1 MALNPFFQQGT
12 RNEQDLLQS
21 LNNEMIKI
29 YGVECYYLPRK
40 YLTTNTVIREVVQ
53 SKFDDAYPL
62 EAYVNNYDVYQGN
75 GTILSKFGV
84 EVQNDINLVISRER
98 FETYIQPLIRNETG
112 IKLSSRPKEGDLIW
126 FPLDDRLYEI
136 KFVEHAKPFYQL
148 KELYVYELQCEVF
161 RYEDETVDTGV
172 STIDDETTEIGY
184 SQTLTL
190 TGVGTT
196 ATAVT
201 TFRNGGV
208 QFIDLINPGNGYRAT
223 PTVAISSAPAGG
235 ITASAVAITTSKAGL
250 STSYAIESIMITD
263 PGEGYLTPPTITF
276 TGGGGTGIA
285 VTVGIATT
293 GTVGVVTITDAGS
306 GYYGSTPTITFT
318 SPGTG
323 VTALGDVVA
332 IGGTIRSAR
341 LSNAGCGYTDNPTV
355 TISNPGLLGSG
366 DFYFNEEV
374 TGGTTG
380 TKARVKSWDA
390 TTKTLVVGIATGTFN
405 PGESITGDESS
416 AVYTLAVDTTD
427 DLVTPFADNDNIQTA
442 GDSVVVSGI
451 TDWTQRNPF
460 GDV

>member
-1 MALNPFFQQGT
+1 MALNPFFTQGT
-12 RNEQDLLQS
+12 KNEQNLVQDLI
-21 LNNEMIKI
+21 NEQLKM

-40 YLTTNTVIREVVQ
+40 YLTTNTVIKEVVQ

-75 GTILSKFGV
+75 GTVLSKFGI
-84 EVQNDINLVISRER
+84 EVQQDINLTISKDR
-98 FETYIQPLIRNETG
+98 FENYITPLIRNETG
-112 IKLSSRPKEGDLIW
+112 IKLSTRPKEGDLIW

-172 STIDDETTEIGY
+172 GSIDDETEEIGY

-201 TFRNGGV
+201 TFRNGGI
-208 QFIDLINPGNGYRAT
+208 QFIDILNSGAGYRAT
-223 PTVAISSAPAGG
+223 PTIAISSAPSGG
-235 ITASAVAITTSKAGL
+235 ITATAVAITTSAVGL
-250 STSYAIESIMITD
+250 TTSFAVESIRITD
-263 PGEGYLTPPTITF
+263 PGEGYTEIPTVTF
-276 TGGGGTGIA
+276 SGGGGTGIA

-293 GTVGVVTITDAGS
+293 GTVGVVTITDGGS
-306 GYYGSTPTITFT
+306 GYYGTTPTITFT
-318 SPGTG
+318 APGTG
-323 VTALGDVVA
+323 TTAVGEVVA
-332 IGGTIRSAR
+332 VGGTIQSAR
-341 LSNAGCGYTDNPTV
+341 ISNSGAGYTAVPTV

-390 TTKTLVVGIATGTFN
+390 TTKTLVVGIATGTFLQ
-405 PGESITGDESS
+405 GESITGDESS

-427 DLVTPFADNDNIQTA
+427 DLVTPYADNDNIQSA
-442 GDSVVVSGI
+442 GDDI
-451 TDWTQRNPF
+451 LDWTRSNPF
-460 GDV
+460 GDA

>member
-1 MALNPFFQQGT
+1 MALNPFFTQGT
-12 RNEQDLLQS
+12 KNEQNLVQDLI
-21 LNNEMIKI
+21 NEQLKM

-75 GTILSKFGV
+75 GTVLSKFGI
-84 EVQNDINLVISRER
+84 EVQQDINLTISKDR
-98 FETYIQPLIRNETG
+98 FENYITPLIRNEAG
-112 IKLSSRPKEGDLIW
+112 IKLSTSPKEGDLIW

-161 RYEDETVDTGV
+161 RYEDETVDTGIG
-172 STIDDETTEIGY
+172 SIDDETEEIGY

-201 TFRNGGV
+201 TFRNGGI
-208 QFIDLINPGNGYRAT
+208 QFIDLLNSGSGYRAT

-235 ITASAVAITTSKAGL
+235 ITATAVAITTSAVGL
-250 STSYAIESIMITD
+250 TTSFAIESIRITN
-263 PGEGYLTPPTITF
+263 PGAGYLSPPSISF
-276 TGGGGTGIA
+276 QGGGGTGIA

-293 GTVGVVTITDAGS
+293 GTVGVVTITDGGD
-306 GYYGSTPTITFT
+306 GYYGTTPTVTFT
-318 SPGTG
+318 APTTG
-323 VTALGDVVA
+323 PTASGEVVA
-332 IGGTIRSAR
+332 VGGTVRSVR
-341 LSNAGCGYTDNPTV
+341 IVNAGAGYTAVPTV

-390 TTKTLVVGIATGTFN
+390 TTKTLVVGIATGTFLQ
-405 PGESITGDESS
+405 GESITGDESS

-427 DLVTPFADNDNIQTA
+427 DIVTPYAENQVIQSE
-442 GDSVVVSGI
+442 GDDI
-451 TDWTQRNPF
+451 LDWTRSNPF
-460 GDV
+460 GDA

>member
-1 MALNPFFQQGT
+1 MALNPFFTQGT
-12 RNEQDLLQS
+12 KNEQNLVQDLI
-21 LNNEMIKI
+21 NEQLKI
-29 YGVECYYLPRK
+29 YGVECYYIPRK

-62 EAYVNNYDVYQGN
+62 EAYVNNFDVYQGN
-75 GTILSKFGV
+75 GTVLSKFGI
-84 EVQNDINLVISRER
+84 EVQQDINLTISKDR
-98 FETYIQPLIRNETG
+98 FENYITPLIRNEAG
-112 IKLSSRPKEGDLIW
+112 IKLSTRPKEGDLIW

-161 RYEDETVDTGV
+161 RYEDETVDTGIGD
-172 STIDDETTEIGY
+172 IDDETEEIGY

-201 TFRNGGV
+201 TFRNGGI
-208 QFIDLINPGNGYRAT
+208 QFIDLINSGSGYRAT
-223 PTVAISSAPAGG
+223 PTVAISSAPSGG
-235 ITASAVAITTSKAGL
+235 VTATAVAITTSVVGLTTSFAVESVRITNPGAGY
-250 STSYAIESIMITD
+250 TEIPAVV
-263 PGEGYLTPPTITF
+263 F

-293 GTVGVVTITDAGS
+293 GSVGVVTITDGGD
-306 GYYGSTPTITFT
+306 GYYGTTPTVTFST
-318 SPGTG
+318 PGTG
-323 VTALGDVVA
+323 TTATGEVIAV
-332 IGGTIRSAR
+332 GGTVQSVR
-341 LSNAGCGYTDNPTV
+341 LINAGAGYTEVPTV

-366 DFYFNEEV
+366 DFFFNEEV

-390 TTKTLVVGIATGTFN
+390 TTKTLVVGIATGTFLQ
-405 PGESITGDESS
+405 GESITGEESS

-427 DLVTPFADNDNIQTA
+427 DLVTPFADNANIQTA
-442 GDSVVVSGI
+442 GDDILDFTRS
-451 TDWTQRNPF
+451 NPF

>member
-1 MALNPFFQQGT
+1 MALNPFFTQGT
-12 RNEQDLLQS
+12 KNEQNLVQDLI
-21 LNNEMIKI
+21 NEQLKM

-40 YLTTNTVIREVVQ
+40 FLTTNTVIREVVQ

-75 GTILSKFGV
+75 GTVLSKFGI
-84 EVQNDINLVISRER
+84 EVQQDINLTISKDR
-98 FETYIQPLIRNETG
+98 FENYITPLIRNESG
-112 IKLSSRPKEGDLIW
+112 IKLSTRPKEGDLIW

-161 RYEDETVDTGV
+161 RYEDETVDTGIG
-172 STIDDETTEIGY
+172 SIDDETEEIGY

-201 TFRNGGV
+201 TFRNGGI
-208 QFIDLINPGNGYRAT
+208 QFIDLLNSGSGYRAT

-235 ITASAVAITTSKAGL
+235 ITATAVAITTSAVGL
-250 STSYAIESIMITD
+250 TTSFAIESIRITN
-263 PGEGYLTPPTITF
+263 PGAGYLSPPSISF
-276 TGGGGTGIA
+276 QGGGGTGIA

-293 GTVGVVTITDAGS
+293 GTVGVVTITDGGD
-306 GYYGSTPTITFT
+306 GYYGTTPTVTFT
-318 SPGTG
+318 APTTGT
-323 VTALGDVVA
+323 TATGEVVA
-332 IGGTIRSAR
+332 VGGTVRSVR
-341 LSNAGCGYTDNPTV
+341 IVNAGAGYTAVPTV

-390 TTKTLVVGIATGTFN
+390 TTKTLVVGIATGTFLQ
-405 PGESITGDESS
+405 GESITGDESS

-427 DLVTPFADNDNIQTA
+427 DIVTPYAENQVIQSE
-442 GDSVVVSGI
+442 GDDI
-451 TDWTQRNPF
+451 LDWTRSNPF
-460 GDV
+460 GDA

>member
-1 MALNPFFQQGT
+1 MALNPFFTQGT
-12 RNEQDLLQS
+12 KNEQNLVQDLI
-21 LNNEMIKI
+21 NEQLKM

-75 GTILSKFGV
+75 GTVLSKFGI
-84 EVQNDINLVISRER
+84 EVQQDINLTISKDR
-98 FETYIQPLIRNETG
+98 FENYITPLIRNEAG
-112 IKLSSRPKEGDLIW
+112 IKLSTRPKEGDIIW

-161 RYEDETVDTGV
+161 RYEDETVDTGIG
-172 STIDDETTEIGY
+172 SIDDETEEIGY

-201 TFRNGGV
+201 TFRNGGI
-208 QFIDLINPGNGYRAT
+208 QFIDLLNSGSGYRAT
-223 PTVAISSAPAGG
+223 PTVAISSAPSGG
-235 ITASAVAITTSKAGL
+235 ITATAVAITTSAVGL
-250 STSYAIESIMITD
+250 TTSFAIESIRITN
-263 PGEGYLTPPTITF
+263 PGAGYLSPPSISF
-276 TGGGGTGIA
+276 QGGGGTGIA
-285 VTVGIATT
+285 VSVGIATT
-293 GTVGVVTITDAGS
+293 GTVGVVTITDGGD
-306 GYYGSTPTITFT
+306 GYYGTTPTVTFT
-318 SPGTG
+318 APTTGT
-323 VTALGDVVA
+323 TATGEVVA
-332 IGGTIRSAR
+332 VGGTVRSVR
-341 LSNAGCGYTDNPTV
+341 IVNAGAGYTAVPTV

-390 TTKTLVVGIATGTFN
+390 TTKTLVVGIATGTFLQ
-405 PGESITGDESS
+405 GESITGDESS

-427 DLVTPFADNDNIQTA
+427 DIVTPYAENQVIQSE
-442 GDSVVVSGI
+442 GDDI
-451 TDWTQRNPF
+451 LDWTRSNPF
-460 GDV
+460 GDA

>member
-1 MALNPFFQQGT
+1 MALNPFFTQGT
-12 RNEQDLLQS
+12 RNEQSLLQS

-29 YGVECYYLPRK
+29 YGVECYYIPRK
-40 YLTTNTVIREVVQ
+40 YLTTNTIIKEVVQ
-53 SKFDDAYPL
+53 SKFDDAYTL

-75 GTILSKFGV
+75 GRILSKFGV
-84 EVQNDINLVISRER
+84 EVQDDINLVISRER

-112 IKLSSRPKEGDLIW
+112 INLSSRPKEGDLIW

-136 KFVEHAKPFYQL
+136 KFVEHAKPFFQL
-148 KELYVYELQCEVF
+148 KELYVYELSCEVF
-161 RYEDETVDTGV
+161 RYEDETVDTGIGQ
-172 STIDDETTEIGY
+172 IDDETTEIGY

-190 TGVGTT
+190 TGIGTT

-201 TFRNGGV
+201 SFRDGGV
-208 QFIDLINPGNGYRAT
+208 QFINLLNPGNGYRAT

-235 ITASAVAITTSKAGL
+235 ITATAVAITTSKAGL

-263 PGEGYLTPPTITF
+263 PGEGYVSTPTVTF

-293 GTVGVVTITDAGS
+293 GTVGIVTITDHGS
-306 GYYGSTPTITFT
+306 GYYGATPTITFT

-323 VTALGDVVA
+323 VTAIGDVVA

-341 LSNAGCGYTDNPTV
+341 LSNAGCGYTDVPTV

-366 DFYFNEEV
+366 DFYFNEEI

-405 PGESITGDESS
+405 PGESITGDESA

-427 DLVTPFADNDNIQTA
+427 DLVTPYADNDNIQTA
-442 GDSVVVSGI
+442 GDSVVISGL

>member
-1 MALNPFFQQGT
+1 MALNPFFTQGT

-21 LNNEMIKI
+21 LNNEMIKV
-29 YGVECYYLPRK
+29 YGVECYYIPRK
-40 YLTTNTVIREVVQ
+40 YLTTNTIIKEVVQ

-62 EAYVNNYDVYQGN
+62 EAYVQNYDVYQGN
-75 GTILSKFGV
+75 GRILSKFGV
-84 EVQNDINLVISRER
+84 EVQDDINLVISRER
-98 FETYIQPLIRNETG
+98 FETYIHPLIRNETG
-112 IKLSSRPKEGDLIW
+112 IKLSTRPKEGDLIW

-161 RYEDETVDTGV
+161 RYEDETVDTGIGQ
-172 STIDDETTEIGY
+172 IDDETTEIGY

-201 TFRNGGV
+201 TFRNGGI
-208 QFIDLINPGNGYRAT
+208 QFIDLINPGSGYRAT

-235 ITASAVAITTSKAGL
+235 ITASAVAITTSKLGL
-250 STSYAIESIMITD
+250 TTSYAIESIMITD
-263 PGEGYLTPPTITF
+263 PGAGYLSAPLVTF
-276 TGGGGTGIA
+276 AGGGGTGIA

-293 GTVGVVTITDAGS
+293 GTVGIVTITDGGD
-306 GYYGSTPTITFT
+306 GYYGTTPTITFSAPT
-318 SPGTG
+318 SGT
-323 VTALGDVVA
+323 TALGEVIAV
-332 IGGTIRSAR
+332 GGTIQSAR
-341 LSNAGCGYTDNPTV
+341 LSNAGAGYTSVPTV

-374 TGGTTG
+374 TGGSTG

-390 TTKTLVVGIATGTFN
+390 STKTLVVGIATGTFLQ
-405 PGESITGDESS
+405 GESITGDESS

-427 DLVTPFADNDNIQTA
+427 DIVTPYADNDNIQSA
-442 GDSVVVSGI
+442 GDDI
-451 TDWTQRNPF
+451 LDWTRGNPF
-460 GDV
+460 GEA

>member
-1 MALNPFFQQGT
+1 MALNPFFTQGT
-12 RNEQDLLQS
+12 KNEQNLVQDIV
-21 LNNEMIKI
+21 NEQLKM

-40 YLTTNTVIREVVQ
+40 YLTTTTIIREVIQ

-75 GTILSKFGV
+75 GTVLSKFGI
-84 EVQNDINLVISRER
+84 EVQQDINLTISKDR
-98 FETYIQPLIRNETG
+98 FENYITPLIRNETG
-112 IKLSSRPKEGDLIW
+112 IKLSTRPKEGDLIW

-161 RYEDETVDTGV
+161 RYEDETVDTGIG
-172 STIDDETTEIGY
+172 SIDDETEDLGY
-184 SQTLTL
+184 NQTLTL

-201 TFRNGGV
+201 TFRDGGV
-208 QFIDLINPGNGYRAT
+208 QFIDLLNSGAGYRAA
-223 PTVAISSAPAGG
+223 PTVAISSAPSGG
-235 ITASAVAITTSKAGL
+235 ITATAVAITTSVTGLTTSFAVESVRITNPGAGYTEIPAVAF
-250 STSYAIESIMITD
+250 S
-263 PGEGYLTPPTITF
+263 
-276 TGGGGTGIA
+276 GGGGTGIA

-293 GTVGVVTITDAGS
+293 GSVGVVTISDGGS
-306 GYYGSTPTITFT
+306 GYYGTTPTVTFS

-323 VTALGDVVA
+323 VTALGEA
-332 IGGTIRSAR
+332 IAVGGTIRSVR
-341 LSNAGCGYTDNPTV
+341 LSNAGCGYTEVPTV

-366 DFYFNEEV
+366 DYYFNEEV

-427 DLVTPFADNDNIQTA
+427 DLVTPYAENENIQSA
-442 GDSVVVSGI
+442 GDDI
-451 TDWTQRNPF
+451 LDWTRKNPF
-460 GDV
+460 GDA

>member
-1 MALNPFFQQGT
+1 MALNPFFTQGT
-12 RNEQDLLQS
+12 KNEQNLVQDLI
-21 LNNEMIKI
+21 NEQLKM

-75 GTILSKFGV
+75 GTVLSKFGI
-84 EVQNDINLVISRER
+84 EVQQDINLTISKDR
-98 FETYIQPLIRNETG
+98 FENYITPLIRNETG
-112 IKLSSRPKEGDLIW
+112 IKLSTRPKEGDLIW

-161 RYEDETVDTGV
+161 RYEDETVDTGIG
-172 STIDDETTEIGY
+172 SIDDETEEIGY

-201 TFRNGGV
+201 TFRNGGI
-208 QFIDLINPGNGYRAT
+208 QFIDLLNSGSGYRAT
-223 PTVAISSAPAGG
+223 PTIAISSAPSGG
-235 ITASAVAITTSKAGL
+235 ITATAVAITTSVVGL
-250 STSYAIESIMITD
+250 TTSYAIESVRITD
-263 PGEGYLTPPTITF
+263 PGAGYTEIPTVTF

-293 GTVGVVTITDAGS
+293 GTVGVVTITDGGS
-306 GYYGSTPTITFT
+306 GYYGTTPTITFT
-318 SPGTG
+318 APGTG
-323 VTALGDVVA
+323 TTAVGEVVA
-332 IGGTIRSAR
+332 VGGTIQSAR
-341 LSNAGCGYTDNPTV
+341 LSNAGAGYTAVPTV

-390 TTKTLVVGIATGTFN
+390 TTKTLVVGIATGTFLQ
-405 PGESITGDESS
+405 GESITGDESS

-427 DLVTPFADNDNIQTA
+427 DIVTPYADNQTIQSE
-442 GDSVVVSGI
+442 GDDI
-451 TDWTQRNPF
+451 LDWTRSNPF
-460 GDV
+460 GDA

>member
-1 MALNPFFQQGT
+1 MALNPFFTQGT
-12 RNEQDLLQS
+12 KNEQNLVQDLI
-21 LNNEMIKI
+21 NEQLKM

-75 GTILSKFGV
+75 GTVLSKFGI
-84 EVQNDINLVISRER
+84 EVQQDINLTISKDR
-98 FETYIQPLIRNETG
+98 FENYITPLIRNESG
-112 IKLSSRPKEGDLIW
+112 IKLSTRPKEGDIIW

-161 RYEDETVDTGV
+161 RYEDETVDTGIG
-172 STIDDETTEIGY
+172 SIDDETEEIGY

-201 TFRNGGV
+201 TFRNGGI
-208 QFIDLINPGNGYRAT
+208 QFIDLLNSGSGYRAT

-235 ITASAVAITTSKAGL
+235 ITATAVAITTSAVGL
-250 STSYAIESIMITD
+250 TTSFAIESIRITN
-263 PGEGYLTPPTITF
+263 PGAGYLSPPSISF
-276 TGGGGTGIA
+276 QGGGGTGIA

-293 GTVGVVTITDAGS
+293 GTVGVVTITDGGD
-306 GYYGSTPTITFT
+306 GYYGTTPTVTFT
-318 SPGTG
+318 APTTGT
-323 VTALGDVVA
+323 TATGEVVA
-332 IGGTIRSAR
+332 VGGTVRSVR
-341 LSNAGCGYTDNPTV
+341 IVNAGAGYTEVPTV

-390 TTKTLVVGIATGTFN
+390 TTKTLVVGIATGTFLQ
-405 PGESITGDESS
+405 GESITGDESS

-427 DLVTPFADNDNIQTA
+427 DLVTPYADNDNIQSA
-442 GDSVVVSGI
+442 GDDI
-451 TDWTQRNPF
+451 LDWTRSNPF
-460 GDV
+460 GDA

>member
-1 MALNPFFQQGT
+1 MALNPFFTQGT
-12 RNEQDLLQS
+12 KNEQYLVQDLI
-21 LNNEMIKI
+21 NEQLKI
-29 YGVECYYLPRK
+29 YGVECYYIPRK

-62 EAYVNNYDVYQGN
+62 EAYVNNFDVYQGN
-75 GTILSKFGV
+75 GTVLSKFGI
-84 EVQNDINLVISRER
+84 EVQQDINLTISKDR
-98 FETYIQPLIRNETG
+98 FENYITPLIRNEAG
-112 IKLSSRPKEGDLIW
+112 IKLSTRPKEGDLIW

-161 RYEDETVDTGV
+161 RYEDETVDTGIGD
-172 STIDDETTEIGY
+172 IDDETEEIGY

-201 TFRNGGV
+201 TFRNGGI
-208 QFIDLINPGNGYRAT
+208 QFIDLINSGSGYRAT
-223 PTVAISSAPAGG
+223 PTVAISSAPSGG
-235 ITASAVAITTSKAGL
+235 ITATAVAITTSVVGLTTSFAVESVRITNPGAGY
-250 STSYAIESIMITD
+250 TEIPAVV
-263 PGEGYLTPPTITF
+263 F

-293 GTVGVVTITDAGS
+293 GSVGVVTITDGGD
-306 GYYGSTPTITFT
+306 GYYGTTPTVTF
-318 SPGTG
+318 SAPGTG
-323 VTALGDVVA
+323 TTATGEVIAV
-332 IGGTIRSAR
+332 GGTVQSVR
-341 LSNAGCGYTDNPTV
+341 LINAGAGYTDVPTV

-366 DFYFNEEV
+366 DFFFNEEV

-390 TTKTLVVGIATGTFN
+390 TTKTLVVGIATGTFLQ
-405 PGESITGDESS
+405 GESVTGSESS

-427 DLVTPFADNDNIQTA
+427 DLVTPFADNANIQTA
-442 GDSVVVSGI
+442 GDDILDFTRS
-451 TDWTQRNPF
+451 NPF

>member
-1 MALNPFFQQGT
+1 M
-12 RNEQDLLQS
+12 
-21 LNNEMIKI
+21 

-75 GTILSKFGV
+75 GTVLSKFGI
-84 EVQNDINLVISRER
+84 EVQQDINLTISKDR
-98 FETYIQPLIRNETG
+98 FENYITPLIRNEAG
-112 IKLSSRPKEGDLIW
+112 IKLSTRPKEGDIIW

-161 RYEDETVDTGV
+161 RYEDETVDTGIG
-172 STIDDETTEIGY
+172 SIDDETEEIGY

-201 TFRNGGV
+201 TFRNGGI
-208 QFIDLINPGNGYRAT
+208 QFIDLLNSGSGYRAT

-235 ITASAVAITTSKAGL
+235 ITATAVAITTSAVGL
-250 STSYAIESIMITD
+250 TTSFAIESIRITN
-263 PGEGYLTPPTITF
+263 PGAGYLSPPSISF
-276 TGGGGTGIA
+276 QGGGGTGIA

-293 GTVGVVTITDAGS
+293 GTVGVVTITDGGD
-306 GYYGSTPTITFT
+306 GYYGTTPTVTFT
-318 SPGTG
+318 APTTGT
-323 VTALGDVVA
+323 TATGEVVA
-332 IGGTIRSAR
+332 VGGTVRSVR
-341 LSNAGCGYTDNPTV
+341 IVNAGAGYTAVPTV

-390 TTKTLVVGIATGTFN
+390 TTKTLVVGIATGTFLQ
-405 PGESITGDESS
+405 GESITGDESS

-427 DLVTPFADNDNIQTA
+427 DIVTPYAENQVIQSE
-442 GDSVVVSGI
+442 GDDI
-451 TDWTQRNPF
+451 LDWTRSNPF
-460 GDV
+460 GDA

>member
-1 MALNPFFQQGT
+1 MALNPFFTQGT
-12 RNEQDLLQS
+12 KNEQNLVQDLI
-21 LNNEMIKI
+21 NEQLKM

-40 YLTTNTVIREVVQ
+40 YLTTNTIIREVIQ

-75 GTILSKFGV
+75 GTVLSKFGI
-84 EVQNDINLVISRER
+84 EVQQDINLTISKDR
-98 FETYIQPLIRNETG
+98 FENYITPLIRNETG
-112 IKLSSRPKEGDLIW
+112 IKLSTRPKEGDIIW

-161 RYEDETVDTGV
+161 RYEDETVDTGIG
-172 STIDDETTEIGY
+172 SIDDETEDLGY
-184 SQTLTL
+184 NQTLTL

-201 TFRNGGV
+201 TFRDGGI
-208 QFIDLINPGNGYRAT
+208 QFIDLLNSGAGYRAA
-223 PTVAISSAPAGG
+223 PTVAISSAPSGG
-235 ITASAVAITTSKAGL
+235 ITATAVAITTSVTGL
-250 STSYAIESIMITD
+250 TTSFAVESIRITN
-263 PGEGYLTPPTITF
+263 PGAGYTEIPAVAF
-276 TGGGGTGIA
+276 SGGGGTGIA

-293 GTVGVVTITDAGS
+293 GSVGVVTITDGGS
-306 GYYGSTPTITFT
+306 GYYGTTPTITFS

-323 VTALGDVVA
+323 VTALGEVVA
-332 IGGTIRSAR
+332 AGGTIQSAR
-341 LSNAGCGYTDNPTV
+341 LSNAGCGYTEVPTV

-366 DFYFNEEV
+366 DYYFNEEV

-427 DLVTPFADNDNIQTA
+427 DLVTPYADNENIQSA
-442 GDSVVVSGI
+442 GDDI
-451 TDWTQRNPF
+451 LDWTRKNPF
-460 GDV
+460 GDA

>member
-1 MALNPFFQQGT
+1 MALNPFFTQGT
-12 RNEQDLLQS
+12 RNEQNLLQS
-21 LNNEMIKI
+21 LNNEMIKV
-29 YGVECYYLPRK
+29 YGVECYYIPRK
-40 YLTTNTVIREVVQ
+40 YMTTNTIIKEVVQ

-62 EAYVNNYDVYQGN
+62 EAYVQNYDVYQGN
-75 GTILSKFGV
+75 GRILSKFGV
-84 EVQNDINLVISRER
+84 EVQDDINLVISRER
-98 FETYIQPLIRNETG
+98 FETYIHPLIRNETG
-112 IKLSSRPKEGDLIW
+112 IKLSTRPKEGDLIW

-161 RYEDETVDTGV
+161 RYEDETIDTGIG
-172 STIDDETTEIGY
+172 TIDDETTEIGY

-201 TFRNGGV
+201 TFRNGGI
-208 QFIDLINPGNGYRAT
+208 QFIDLINPGSGYRAT
-223 PTVAISSAPAGG
+223 PTVAISSAPSGG
-235 ITASAVAITTSKAGL
+235 ITATAVAITTSKVGL
-250 STSYAIESIMITD
+250 TTSYAIESIRITN
-263 PGEGYLTPPTITF
+263 PGAGYLSAPLVTF

-293 GTVGVVTITDAGS
+293 GTVGVVTITDGGD
-306 GYYGSTPTITFT
+306 GYYGTTPTITFSAPT
-318 SPGTG
+318 SGT
-323 VTALGDVVA
+323 TALGEVVA
-332 IGGTIRSAR
+332 VGGTIQSVRM
-341 LSNAGCGYTDNPTV
+341 SNTGAGYTDVPTV

-390 TTKTLVVGIATGTFN
+390 STKTLVVGIATGTFLQ
-405 PGESITGDESS
+405 GESITGDESS

-427 DLVTPFADNDNIQTA
+427 DLVSTYAENETIQSS
-442 GDSVVVSGI
+442 GDDI
-451 TDWTQRNPF
+451 LDWTRGNPF
-460 GDV
+460 GEA

>member
-1 MALNPFFQQGT
+1 MALNPFFTQGT
-12 RNEQDLLQS
+12 KNEQNLVQDLI
-21 LNNEMIKI
+21 NEQLKM

-40 YLTTNTVIREVVQ
+40 YLTTNTIIREVIQ

-75 GTILSKFGV
+75 GTVLSKFGI
-84 EVQNDINLVISRER
+84 EVQQDINLTISKDR
-98 FETYIQPLIRNETG
+98 FENYITPLIRNETG
-112 IKLSSRPKEGDLIW
+112 IKLSTRPKEGDLIW

-161 RYEDETVDTGV
+161 RYEDETVDTGIG
-172 STIDDETTEIGY
+172 SIDDETEDLGY
-184 SQTLTL
+184 NQTLTL

-201 TFRNGGV
+201 TFRDGGV
-208 QFIDLINPGNGYRAT
+208 QFIDLLNSGAGYRAA
-223 PTVAISSAPAGG
+223 PTVAISSAPSGG
-235 ITASAVAITTSKAGL
+235 ITATAVAITTSVTGLTTSFAVEKICITNPGAGYTEIPAVAF
-250 STSYAIESIMITD
+250 S
-263 PGEGYLTPPTITF
+263 
-276 TGGGGTGIA
+276 GGGGTGIA

-293 GTVGVVTITDAGS
+293 GSVGVVTITDGGS
-306 GYYGSTPTITFT
+306 GYYGTTPTVTFS

-323 VTALGDVVA
+323 VTALGEA
-332 IGGTIRSAR
+332 IAVGGTIRSVR
-341 LSNAGCGYTDNPTV
+341 LSNAGCGYTDVPTV

-366 DFYFNEEV
+366 DYYFNEEV

-416 AVYTLAVDTTD
+416 AVYTLAIDTTD
-427 DLVTPFADNDNIQTA
+427 DIVTPYADNQNIQSE
-442 GDSVVVSGI
+442 GDDI
-451 TDWTQRNPF
+451 LDWTKSNPF
-460 GDV
+460 GDA

>member
-1 MALNPFFQQGT
+1 MALNPFFTQGT
-12 RNEQDLLQS
+12 KNEQNLVQDII
-21 LNNEMIKI
+21 NEQLKM

-40 YLTTNTVIREVVQ
+40 YLTTNTIIREVIQ

-75 GTILSKFGV
+75 GTVLSKFGI
-84 EVQNDINLVISRER
+84 EVQQDINLTISKDR
-98 FETYIQPLIRNETG
+98 FENYITPLIRNETG
-112 IKLSSRPKEGDLIW
+112 IKLSTRPKEGDLIW

-161 RYEDETVDTGV
+161 RYEDETVDTGIG
-172 STIDDETTEIGY
+172 SIDDETEDLGY
-184 SQTLTL
+184 NQTLTL

-201 TFRNGGV
+201 TFRDGGV
-208 QFIDLINPGNGYRAT
+208 QFIDLLNSGAGYRAA
-223 PTVAISSAPAGG
+223 PTVAISSAPSGG
-235 ITASAVAITTSKAGL
+235 ITATAVAITTSVTGLTTSFAVEKICITNPGAGYTEIPAVAF
-250 STSYAIESIMITD
+250 S
-263 PGEGYLTPPTITF
+263 
-276 TGGGGTGIA
+276 GGGGTGIA

-293 GTVGVVTITDAGS
+293 GSVGVVTISDGGS
-306 GYYGSTPTITFT
+306 GYYGTTPTVTFS

-323 VTALGDVVA
+323 VTALGEA
-332 IGGTIRSAR
+332 IAVGGTIRSVR
-341 LSNAGCGYTDNPTV
+341 LSNAGCGYTDVPTV

-366 DFYFNEEV
+366 DYYFNEEV

-405 PGESITGDESS
+405 PGESITCDESS

-427 DLVTPFADNDNIQTA
+427 DLVTPYADNENIQSA
-442 GDSVVVSGI
+442 GDDI
-451 TDWTQRNPF
+451 LDWTRKNPF
-460 GDV
+460 GDA

>member
-1 MALNPFFQQGT
+1 MALNPFFTQGT

-21 LNNEMIKI
+21 LNNEMIKV
-29 YGVECYYLPRK
+29 YGVECYYIPRK
-40 YLTTNTVIREVVQ
+40 YMTTNTIIKEVVQ

-62 EAYVNNYDVYQGN
+62 EAYVQNYDVYQGN
-75 GTILSKFGV
+75 GRILSKFGV
-84 EVQNDINLVISRER
+84 EVQDDINLVISRER
-98 FETYIQPLIRNETG
+98 FETYIHPLIRNETG
-112 IKLSSRPKEGDLIW
+112 IKLSTRPKEGDLIW

-201 TFRNGGV
+201 TFRNGGI
-208 QFIDLINPGNGYRAT
+208 QFIDLLNPGSGYRAT
-223 PTVAISSAPAGG
+223 PTVAISSAPSGG
-235 ITASAVAITTSKAGL
+235 ITATAVAITTSKIGL
-250 STSYAIESIMITD
+250 TTSYAIESIRITN
-263 PGEGYLTPPTITF
+263 PGEGYLSPPLVTF
-276 TGGGGTGIA
+276 AGGGGTGIA

-293 GTVGVVTITDAGS
+293 GTVGVVTITDGGD
-306 GYYGSTPTITFT
+306 GYYGTTPTITFSAPT
-318 SPGTG
+318 SGT
-323 VTALGDVVA
+323 TALGEVVA
-332 IGGTIRSAR
+332 VGGTIQSVRM
-341 LSNAGCGYTDNPTV
+341 SNTGAGYTDVPTV

-374 TGGTTG
+374 TGGSTG

-390 TTKTLVVGIATGTFN
+390 STKTLVVGIATGTFLQ
-405 PGESITGDESS
+405 GESITGDESS

-427 DLVTPFADNDNIQTA
+427 DLVTPYADNDNIQSA
-442 GDSVVVSGI
+442 GDDI
-451 TDWTQRNPF
+451 LDWTRGNPF
-460 GDV
+460 GEA

>member
-1 MALNPFFQQGT
+1 MALNPFFTQGT
-12 RNEQDLLQS
+12 RNEQNLLQS
-21 LNNEMIKI
+21 LNNEMIKV
-29 YGVECYYLPRK
+29 YGVECYYIPRK
-40 YLTTNTVIREVVQ
+40 YLTTNTIIKEVVQ

-62 EAYVNNYDVYQGN
+62 EAYVNNYDTYQGN
-75 GTILSKFGV
+75 GRILSKFGV
-84 EVQNDINLVISRER
+84 EVQDDINLVISRER

-112 IKLSSRPKEGDLIW
+112 IKLSSRPKEGDLVW

-161 RYEDETVDTGV
+161 RYEDETIDTGIG
-172 STIDDETTEIGY
+172 TIDDETEDIGY

-201 TFRNGGV
+201 SFRNGGV

-235 ITASAVAITTSKAGL
+235 ITATAVAITTSKLGL
-250 STSYAIESIMITD
+250 TTSFAIESIRITD
-263 PGEGYLTPPTITF
+263 PGEGYLEPPFITF
-276 TGGGGTGIA
+276 AGGGGTGIA

-293 GTVGVVTITDAGS
+293 GSVGIVTITDGGD
-306 GYYGSTPTITFT
+306 GYYGTTPTITFT

-323 VTALGDVVA
+323 VTALGEVVA
-332 IGGTIRSAR
+332 VGGTIRSAR
-341 LSNAGCGYTDNPTV
+341 LSNAGCGYTDIPTV

-366 DFYFNEEV
+366 DFFFNEEV

-390 TTKTLVVGIATGTFN
+390 STKTLVVGIATGTFG
-405 PGESITGDESS
+405 PGESITGDESG

-427 DLVTPFADNDNIQTA
+427 DLVSTYAENAVIQSA
-442 GDSVVVSGI
+442 GDDI
-451 TDWTQRNPF
+451 LDWTRGNPF
-460 GDV
+460 GEA

>member
-1 MALNPFFQQGT
+1 MALNPFFTQGT
-12 RNEQDLLQS
+12 KNEQNLVQDLI
-21 LNNEMIKI
+21 NEQLKM

-40 YLTTNTVIREVVQ
+40 YLTTNTIIREVIQ

-75 GTILSKFGV
+75 GTVLSKFGI
-84 EVQNDINLVISRER
+84 EVQQDINLTISKDR
-98 FETYIQPLIRNETG
+98 FENYITPLIRNETG
-112 IKLSSRPKEGDLIW
+112 IKLSTRPKEGDIIW

-161 RYEDETVDTGV
+161 RYEDETVDTGIG
-172 STIDDETTEIGY
+172 SIDDETEDLGY
-184 SQTLTL
+184 NQTLTL

-201 TFRNGGV
+201 TFRNGGI
-208 QFIDLINPGNGYRAT
+208 QFIDLINSGSGYRAT
-223 PTVAISSAPAGG
+223 PTVAISSAPSGG
-235 ITASAVAITTSKAGL
+235 ITATAVAITTSVTGLTTSFAVESVRITNPGAGYTEIPAVAF
-250 STSYAIESIMITD
+250 S
-263 PGEGYLTPPTITF
+263 
-276 TGGGGTGIA
+276 GGGGTGIA

-293 GTVGVVTITDAGS
+293 GSVGVVTITDGGS
-306 GYYGSTPTITFT
+306 GYYGTTPTITFS

-323 VTALGDVVA
+323 VTALGEVVA
-332 IGGTIRSAR
+332 AGGTIQSAR
-341 LSNAGCGYTDNPTV
+341 LSNAGCGYTEVPTV

-366 DFYFNEEV
+366 DYYFNEEV

-427 DLVTPFADNDNIQTA
+427 DLVTPYADNENIQSA
-442 GDSVVVSGI
+442 GDDI
-451 TDWTQRNPF
+451 LDWTRKNPF
-460 GDV
+460 GDA

>member
-1 MALNPFFQQGT
+1 MALNPFFTQGT
-12 RNEQDLLQS
+12 KNEQNLVQDLI
-21 LNNEMIKI
+21 NEQLKM

-40 YLTTNTVIREVVQ
+40 FLTTNTVIREVVQ

-75 GTILSKFGV
+75 GTVLSKFGI
-84 EVQNDINLVISRER
+84 EVQQDINLTISKDR
-98 FETYIQPLIRNETG
+98 FENYITPLIRNETG
-112 IKLSSRPKEGDLIW
+112 IKLSTRPKEGDLIW

-161 RYEDETVDTGV
+161 RYEDETVDTGIG
-172 STIDDETTEIGY
+172 SIDDETEDLGY
-184 SQTLTL
+184 NQTLTL

-208 QFIDLINPGNGYRAT
+208 QFIDLLNSGSGYRAT
-223 PTVAISSAPAGG
+223 PTVAISSAPSGG
-235 ITASAVAITTSKAGL
+235 ITATAVAITTSAVGL
-250 STSYAIESIMITD
+250 TTSFAIESIRITD
-263 PGEGYLTPPTITF
+263 PGAGYTEIPSVTF
-276 TGGGGTGIA
+276 SGGGGTGIA

-293 GTVGVVTITDAGS
+293 GTVGVVTITDGGS
-306 GYYGSTPTITFT
+306 GYYGTTPTITFT
-318 SPGTG
+318 APVTGT
-323 VTALGDVVA
+323 TAVGEVVA
-332 IGGTIRSAR
+332 VGGTIQSAR
-341 LSNAGCGYTDNPTV
+341 LSNAGAGYTAVPTV

-390 TTKTLVVGIATGTFN
+390 TTKTLVVGIATGTFLQ
-405 PGESITGDESS
+405 GESITGDESS

-427 DLVTPFADNDNIQTA
+427 DIVTPYADNQTIQSE
-442 GDSVVVSGI
+442 GDDI
-451 TDWTQRNPF
+451 LDWTRKNPF
-460 GDV
+460 GDA

>member
-1 MALNPFFQQGT
+1 MALNPFFTQGT
-12 RNEQDLLQS
+12 RNEQNLLQS
-21 LNNEMIKI
+21 LNNEMIKV
-29 YGVECYYLPRK
+29 YGVECYYIPRK
-40 YLTTNTVIREVVQ
+40 YMTTNTIIKEVVQ

-75 GTILSKFGV
+75 GRILSKFGV
-84 EVQNDINLVISRER
+84 EVQDDINLVISRER

-161 RYEDETVDTGV
+161 RYEDETIDTGIG
-172 STIDDETTEIGY
+172 TIDDETTEIGY

-201 TFRNGGV
+201 SFRNGGI
-208 QFIDLINPGNGYRAT
+208 QFIDLINPGSGYRAT

-235 ITASAVAITTSKAGL
+235 ITASAVAITTSKLGL
-250 STSYAIESIMITD
+250 TTSFAVESIRITD
-263 PGEGYLTPPTITF
+263 PGEGYLEPPIISF
-276 TGGGGTGIA
+276 QGGGGTGIA

-293 GTVGVVTITDAGS
+293 GTVGIVTITDGGA
-306 GYYGSTPTITFT
+306 GYYGTTPTITFSAPT
-318 SPGTG
+318 TG
-323 VTALGDVVA
+323 VTALGEVVA
-332 IGGTIRSAR
+332 VGGTIQSAR
-341 LSNAGCGYTDNPTV
+341 LSNAGCGYTDVPTI

-390 TTKTLVVGIATGTFN
+390 STKTLVVGIATGTFLQ
-405 PGESITGDESS
+405 GESITGDESS

-427 DLVTPFADNDNIQTA
+427 DIVTPYADNDNIQSA
-442 GDSVVVSGI
+442 GDDI
-451 TDWTQRNPF
+451 LDWTRGNPF
-460 GDV
+460 GEA

>member
-1 MALNPFFQQGT
+1 MALNPFFTQGT
-12 RNEQDLLQS
+12 KNEQNLVQDLI
-21 LNNEMIKI
+21 NEQLKM

-75 GTILSKFGV
+75 GTVLSKFGI
-84 EVQNDINLVISRER
+84 EVQQDINLTISKDR
-98 FETYIQPLIRNETG
+98 FENYITPLIRNEAG
-112 IKLSSRPKEGDLIW
+112 IKLSTRPKEGDLIW

-161 RYEDETVDTGV
+161 RYEDETVDTGIG
-172 STIDDETTEIGY
+172 SIDDETEEIGY

-201 TFRNGGV
+201 TFRNGGI
-208 QFIDLINPGNGYRAT
+208 QFIDLLNSGSGYRAT

-235 ITASAVAITTSKAGL
+235 ITATAVAITTSAVGL
-250 STSYAIESIMITD
+250 TTSFAIESIRITN
-263 PGEGYLTPPTITF
+263 PGAGYLSPPSISF
-276 TGGGGTGIA
+276 QGGGGTGIA

-293 GTVGVVTITDAGS
+293 GTVGVVTITDGGD
-306 GYYGSTPTITFT
+306 GYYGTTPTVTFT
-318 SPGTG
+318 APTTGT
-323 VTALGDVVA
+323 TATGEVVA
-332 IGGTIRSAR
+332 VGGTVRSVR
-341 LSNAGCGYTDNPTV
+341 IVNAGAGYTEVPTV

-390 TTKTLVVGIATGTFN
+390 TTKTLVVGIATGTFLQ
-405 PGESITGDESS
+405 GESITGDESS

-427 DLVTPFADNDNIQTA
+427 DIVTPYAENQVIQSE
-442 GDSVVVSGI
+442 GDDI
-451 TDWTQRNPF
+451 LDWTRSNPF
-460 GDV
+460 GDA

>member
-1 MALNPFFQQGT
+1 MALNPFFTQGT
-12 RNEQDLLQS
+12 KNEQNLVQDII
-21 LNNEMIKI
+21 NEQLKM

-40 YLTTNTVIREVVQ
+40 YLTTNTIIREVVQ

-75 GTILSKFGV
+75 GTVLSKFGI
-84 EVQNDINLVISRER
+84 EVQQDINLTISKDR
-98 FETYIQPLIRNETG
+98 FENYITPLIRNETG
-112 IKLSSRPKEGDLIW
+112 IKLSTRPKEGDLIW

-161 RYEDETVDTGV
+161 RYEDETVDTGIG
-172 STIDDETTEIGY
+172 SIDDETEDLGY
-184 SQTLTL
+184 NQTLTL

-201 TFRNGGV
+201 TFRDGGV
-208 QFIDLINPGNGYRAT
+208 QFIDLLNSGAGYRAA
-223 PTVAISSAPAGG
+223 PTVAISSAPSGG
-235 ITASAVAITTSKAGL
+235 ITATAVAITTSVTGLTTSFAVEKICITNPGAGYTEIPAVAF
-250 STSYAIESIMITD
+250 S
-263 PGEGYLTPPTITF
+263 
-276 TGGGGTGIA
+276 GGGGTGIA

-293 GTVGVVTITDAGS
+293 GSVGVVTITDGGS
-306 GYYGSTPTITFT
+306 GYYGTTPTVTFS

-323 VTALGDVVA
+323 VTALGEA
-332 IGGTIRSAR
+332 IAVGGTIRSVR
-341 LSNAGCGYTDNPTV
+341 LSNAGCGYTDVPTV

-366 DFYFNEEV
+366 DYYFNEEV

-427 DLVTPFADNDNIQTA
+427 DIVTPYAENQNIQSE
-442 GDSVVVSGI
+442 GDDI
-451 TDWTQRNPF
+451 LDWTKSNPF
-460 GDV
+460 GDA

>member
-1 MALNPFFQQGT
+1 MALNPFFTQGT
-12 RNEQDLLQS
+12 KNEQNLVQDLI
-21 LNNEMIKI
+21 NEQLKM

-62 EAYVNNYDVYQGN
+62 EAYVQNYDVYQGN

-161 RYEDETVDTGV
+161 RYEDETVDTGIG
-172 STIDDETTEIGY
+172 TIDDETEEIGY

-201 TFRNGGV
+201 TFRDGGV
-208 QFIDLINPGNGYRAT
+208 QFINLINPGSGYRAT
-223 PTVAISSAPAGG
+223 PTVAISSAPTGG
-235 ITASAVAITTSKAGL
+235 INATAVAITTSKLGL
-250 STSYAIESIMITD
+250 TTSFAIESIMITD
-263 PGEGYLTPPTITF
+263 PGAGYLSPPSISF
-276 TGGGGTGIA
+276 QGGGGTGIA

-293 GTVGVVTITDAGS
+293 GSVGVVTITDNGS
-306 GYYGSTPTITFT
+306 GYYGTTPTITFA

-323 VTALGDVVA
+323 VTALGEVVA
-332 IGGTIRSAR
+332 VGGTIQSAR
-341 LSNAGCGYTDNPTV
+341 LSNAGCGYTEVPTV

-390 TTKTLVVGIATGTFN
+390 STKTLVVGIATGTFN

-427 DLVTPFADNDNIQTA
+427 DLVTVYADNDTIQSA
-442 GDSVVVSGI
+442 GDDI
-451 TDWTQRNPF
+451 LDWTRGNPF
-460 GDV
+460 GDA

>member
-1 MALNPFFQQGT
+1 MALNPFFTQGT
-12 RNEQDLLQS
+12 KNEQNLVQDLI
-21 LNNEMIKI
+21 NEQLKM

-40 YLTTNTVIREVVQ
+40 YLTTNTIIREVVQ

-75 GTILSKFGV
+75 GTVLSKFGI
-84 EVQNDINLVISRER
+84 EVQQDINLTISKDR
-98 FETYIQPLIRNETG
+98 FENYITPLIRNETG
-112 IKLSSRPKEGDLIW
+112 IKLSTRPKEGDLIW

-172 STIDDETTEIGY
+172 GSIDDETEEIGY

-201 TFRNGGV
+201 TFRNGGI
-208 QFIDLINPGNGYRAT
+208 QFIDILNSGAGYRAT
-223 PTVAISSAPAGG
+223 PTIAISSAPSGG
-235 ITASAVAITTSKAGL
+235 ITATAVAITTSAVGL
-250 STSYAIESIMITD
+250 TTSFAVESIRITD
-263 PGEGYLTPPTITF
+263 PGEGYTEIPTVTF
-276 TGGGGTGIA
+276 SGGGGTGIA

-293 GTVGVVTITDAGS
+293 GTVGVVTITDGGS
-306 GYYGSTPTITFT
+306 GYYGTTPTITFT
-318 SPGTG
+318 APGTG
-323 VTALGDVVA
+323 TTAVGEVVA
-332 IGGTIRSAR
+332 VGGTIQSAR
-341 LSNAGCGYTDNPTV
+341 ISNSGAGYTAVPTV

-390 TTKTLVVGIATGTFN
+390 TTKTLVVGIATGTFLQ
-405 PGESITGDESS
+405 GESITGDESS

-427 DLVTPFADNDNIQTA
+427 DLVTPYADNDNIQSA
-442 GDSVVVSGI
+442 GDDI
-451 TDWTQRNPF
+451 LDWTRSNPF
-460 GDV
+460 GDA

>member
-1 MALNPFFQQGT
+1 MALNPFFTQGT
-12 RNEQDLLQS
+12 KNEQNLVQDLI
-21 LNNEMIKI
+21 NEQLKM

-75 GTILSKFGV
+75 GTVLSKFGI
-84 EVQNDINLVISRER
+84 EVQQDINLTISKDR
-98 FETYIQPLIRNETG
+98 FENYITPLIRNETG
-112 IKLSSRPKEGDLIW
+112 IKLSTRPKEGDLIW

-161 RYEDETVDTGV
+161 RYEDETVDTGIG
-172 STIDDETTEIGY
+172 SIDDETEEIGY

-201 TFRNGGV
+201 TFRNGGI
-208 QFIDLINPGNGYRAT
+208 QFIDLLNSGAGYRAT

-235 ITASAVAITTSKAGL
+235 ITATAVAITTSAVGL
-250 STSYAIESIMITD
+250 TTSFAIESIRITN
-263 PGEGYLTPPTITF
+263 PGAGYLSPPSISF
-276 TGGGGTGIA
+276 QGGGGTGIA

-293 GTVGVVTITDAGS
+293 GTVGVVTITDGGD
-306 GYYGSTPTITFT
+306 GYYGTTPTVTFT
-318 SPGTG
+318 APTTGT
-323 VTALGDVVA
+323 TATGEVVA
-332 IGGTIRSAR
+332 VGGTVRSVR
-341 LSNAGCGYTDNPTV
+341 IVNAGAGYTEVPTV

-390 TTKTLVVGIATGTFN
+390 TTKTLVVGIATGTFLQ
-405 PGESITGDESS
+405 GESITGDESS

-427 DLVTPFADNDNIQTA
+427 DIVTPYAENQVIQSE
-442 GDSVVVSGI
+442 GDDI
-451 TDWTQRNPF
+451 LDWTRSNPF
-460 GDV
+460 GDA

>member
-1 MALNPFFQQGT
+1 MALNPFFTQGT
-12 RNEQDLLQS
+12 KNEQNLVQDLI
-21 LNNEMIKI
+21 NEQLKM

-75 GTILSKFGV
+75 GTVLSKFGI
-84 EVQNDINLVISRER
+84 EVQQDINLTISKDR
-98 FETYIQPLIRNETG
+98 FENYITPLIRNETG
-112 IKLSSRPKEGDLIW
+112 IKLSTRPKEGDLIW

-172 STIDDETTEIGY
+172 GSIDDETEEIGY

-201 TFRNGGV
+201 TFRNGGI
-208 QFIDLINPGNGYRAT
+208 QFIDLLNSGAGYRAT

-235 ITASAVAITTSKAGL
+235 ITATAVAITTSAVGL
-250 STSYAIESIMITD
+250 TTSFAIESIRITN
-263 PGEGYLTPPTITF
+263 PGAGYLSPPSISF
-276 TGGGGTGIA
+276 QGGGGTGIA

-293 GTVGVVTITDAGS
+293 GTVGVVTITDSGD
-306 GYYGSTPTITFT
+306 GYYGTTPTVTFT
-318 SPGTG
+318 APTTGT
-323 VTALGDVVA
+323 TATGEVVA
-332 IGGTIRSAR
+332 VGGTVRSVR
-341 LSNAGCGYTDNPTV
+341 IVNAGAGYTEVPTV

-390 TTKTLVVGIATGTFN
+390 TTKTLVVGIATGTFLQ
-405 PGESITGDESS
+405 GESITGDESS

-427 DLVTPFADNDNIQTA
+427 DIVTPYAENQVIQSE
-442 GDSVVVSGI
+442 GDDI
-451 TDWTQRNPF
+451 LDWTRSNPF
-460 GDV
+460 GDA

>member
-1 MALNPFFQQGT
+1 MALNPFFTQGT
-12 RNEQDLLQS
+12 KNEQNLVQDLI
-21 LNNEMIKI
+21 NEQLKM

-75 GTILSKFGV
+75 GTVLSKFGI
-84 EVQNDINLVISRER
+84 EVQQDINLTISKDR
-98 FETYIQPLIRNETG
+98 FENYITPLIRNETG
-112 IKLSSRPKEGDLIW
+112 IKLSTRPKEGDLIW

-172 STIDDETTEIGY
+172 GSIDDETEEIGY

-201 TFRNGGV
+201 TFRNGGI
-208 QFIDLINPGNGYRAT
+208 QFIDILNSGAGYRAT

-235 ITASAVAITTSKAGL
+235 ITATAVAITTSAVGL
-250 STSYAIESIMITD
+250 TTSFAIESIRITN
-263 PGEGYLTPPTITF
+263 PGAGYLSPPSISF
-276 TGGGGTGIA
+276 QGGGGTGIA

-293 GTVGVVTITDAGS
+293 GTVGVVTITDGGD
-306 GYYGSTPTITFT
+306 GYYGTTPTVTFT
-318 SPGTG
+318 APTTGT
-323 VTALGDVVA
+323 TATGEVVA
-332 IGGTIRSAR
+332 VGGTVRSVR
-341 LSNAGCGYTDNPTV
+341 IVNAGAGYTAVPTV

-390 TTKTLVVGIATGTFN
+390 TTKTLVVGIATGTFLQ
-405 PGESITGDESS
+405 GESITGDESS

-427 DLVTPFADNDNIQTA
+427 DIVTPYAENQVIQSE
-442 GDSVVVSGI
+442 GDDI
-451 TDWTQRNPF
+451 LDWTRSNPF
-460 GDV
+460 GDA

>member
-1 MALNPFFQQGT
+1 MALNPFFTQGT

-21 LNNEMIKI
+21 LNNEMIKV
-29 YGVECYYLPRK
+29 YGVECYYIPRK
-40 YLTTNTVIREVVQ
+40 YMTTNTIIKEVVQ

-62 EAYVNNYDVYQGN
+62 EAYVQNYDVYQGN
-75 GTILSKFGV
+75 GRILSKFGV
-84 EVQNDINLVISRER
+84 EVQDDINLVISRER
-98 FETYIQPLIRNETG
+98 FETYIHPLIRNETG
-112 IKLSSRPKEGDLIW
+112 IKLSTRPKEGDLIW

-161 RYEDETVDTGV
+161 RYEDETIDTGIG
-172 STIDDETTEIGY
+172 TIDDETEEIGY

-201 TFRNGGV
+201 TFRNGGI
-208 QFIDLINPGNGYRAT
+208 QFIDLLNPGSGYRAT
-223 PTVAISSAPAGG
+223 PTVAISSAPTGG
-235 ITASAVAITTSKAGL
+235 ITATAVAITTSKVGL
-250 STSYAIESIMITD
+250 TTSYAVESIRITN
-263 PGEGYLTPPTITF
+263 PGAGYLSAPLVTF
-276 TGGGGTGIA
+276 AGGGGTGIA

-293 GTVGVVTITDAGS
+293 GTVGVVTITDGGD
-306 GYYGSTPTITFT
+306 GYYGTTPTITFSAPT
-318 SPGTG
+318 SGT
-323 VTALGDVVA
+323 TALGEVVA
-332 IGGTIRSAR
+332 VGGTIQSVRM
-341 LSNAGCGYTDNPTV
+341 SNTGAGYTDVPTV

-390 TTKTLVVGIATGTFN
+390 STKTLVVGIATGTFLQ
-405 PGESITGDESS
+405 GESITGDESS

-427 DLVTPFADNDNIQTA
+427 DLVSTYAENETIQSE
-442 GDSVVVSGI
+442 GDDI
-451 TDWTQRNPF
+451 LDWTRKNPF
-460 GDV
+460 GDA